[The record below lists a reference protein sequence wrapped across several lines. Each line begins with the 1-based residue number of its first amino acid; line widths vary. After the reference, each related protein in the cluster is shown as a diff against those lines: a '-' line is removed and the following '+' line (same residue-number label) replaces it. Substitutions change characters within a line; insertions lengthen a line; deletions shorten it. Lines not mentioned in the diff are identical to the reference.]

1 MSPSRGTAA
10 RQTAPQAAPVFA
22 ALGDTTRLNLVRRL
36 STEGPLSITRLSEGS
51 GMTRQAI
58 TRHLCALGKVGL
70 VRDSREGREHV
81 FSLDLKRI
89 ELARQYLDQ
98 VSAQWDAAAA
108 RLKAFVEDDDGSQSD
123 QRTRRKPW

>member
-1 MSPSRGTAA
+1 MSASRA
-10 RQTAPQAAPVFA
+10 RAPEAAPVFA
-22 ALGDTTRLNLVRRL
+22 ALGDTTRLSLVRRL

-58 TRHLCALGKVGL
+58 TRHLQALGRVGL
-70 VRDSREGREHV
+70 VRDTREGREHV

-89 ELARQYLDQ
+89 EVARQYLDN

-108 RLKAFVEDDDGSQSD
+108 RLKAFVEED
-123 QRTRRKPW
+123 QGQPSTKRK